1 MSLAHLESE
10 NVVGELGCFRVVED
24 AEYKTRWH
32 QASLDELLMEK
43 SCGHFTSVFLT
54 FNVISSYMAVGQVK
68 KQYSKHCCTLEVD

>member
-10 NVVGELGCFRVVED
+10 NVVGELGCFEVVED

-43 SCGHFTSVFLT
+43 TVVDISQVFFLPSMLFLPIWLWGKLKNNT
-54 FNVISSYMAVGQVK
+54 QNIAAPWK
-68 KQYSKHCCTLEVD
+68 